1 MMGGTLHLRLR
12 RPEGQDH
19 GGVRPQCR
27 ASDGRSSATG
37 RCPPGTRA
45 RVAQCAAAPSAPG
58 RWGRAAAAPAG
69 RRRVRVCPAEKPFTR
84 GAGVQ
89 DAPVQLLCV
98 RHKGAACRR
107 QHHTGGAA
115 LEQRQIQLFFQTA
128 DLVAECGLGA
138 VQLLCGGG
146 KVQCALHGQK
156 NTAADGRSWLG
167 LLPSLI
173 YIISIP

>member
-1 MMGGTLHLRLR
+1 MGGTLHLRLR

-19 GGVRPQCR
+19 GGVRLGAEHQMGVHPRRGGVHPELVPGQHGVQPLHQHR
-27 ASDGRSSATG
+27 VDGVVLQQHR
-37 RCPPGTRA
+37 RQ
-45 RVAQCAAAPSAPG
+45 AQGEGVPG
-58 RWGRAAAAPAG
+58 RKALQ
-69 RRRVRVCPAEKPFTR
+69 R

-146 KVQCALHGQK
+146 KVQYALHGQK
-156 NTAADGRSWLG
+156 TQQLMVVHGWGFSFL
-167 LLPSLI
+167 
-173 YIISIP
+173 

>member
-1 MMGGTLHLRLR
+1 MGVARHGPSVHRKLISRQCGVQPCHQDGINGVTLQQHR
-12 RPEGQDH
+12 RQAQGEG
-19 GGVRPQCR
+19 V
-27 ASDGRSSATG
+27 
-37 RCPPGTRA
+37 
-45 RVAQCAAAPSAPG
+45 PG
-58 RWGRAAAAPAG
+58 RKALQ
-69 RRRVRVCPAEKPFTR
+69 R

-156 NTAADGRSWLG
+156 TQQLMVVHGWGFSFL
-167 LLPSLI
+167 
-173 YIISIP
+173 